1 MCGLSFFYYC
11 SLKRISLFPF
21 FFEVMVFDFVVRN
34 NVFRFFVFLLA
45 EKPNCGL
52 YNVFVDVFICKLY
65 TFSWWTKAVCH
76 LVVIRLFFFC
86 FFLSFYFQDVN
97 CTFYGTQKTKFSW
110 VCLKLKYLTELKVY
124 FPDLKD
130 QNEIVASDEHL
141 CLCDGNVTCCFN
153 SCTLFFYQTL
163 GLSFY
168 ADHKCCRYP
177 FLCQVP

>member
-1 MCGLSFFYYC
+1 MMNKSCLPFSC
-11 SLKRISLFPF
+11 NQVVF
-21 FFEVMVFDFVVRN
+21 FFV
-34 NVFRFFVFLLA
+34 
-45 EKPNCGL
+45 
-52 YNVFVDVFICKLY
+52 
-65 TFSWWTKAVCH
+65 
-76 LVVIRLFFFC
+76 